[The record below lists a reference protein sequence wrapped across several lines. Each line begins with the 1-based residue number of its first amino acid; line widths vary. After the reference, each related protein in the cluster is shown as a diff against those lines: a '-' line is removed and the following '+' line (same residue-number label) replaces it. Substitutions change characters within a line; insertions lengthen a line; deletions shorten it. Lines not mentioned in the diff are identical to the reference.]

1 MSTKKATTPKTV
13 TTVTNKFVKAVLAEL
28 NKTEAQKQQESVEE
42 FVETAVIDCVTQ
54 IGLQENSELPKAEM
68 QVRKAERDLVKAK
81 KALVKARFST
91 SSSFDSYLSN
101 REYALD
107 QVEEAEQMLRDAK
120 QAVSDVKAQI
130 TTLKDVLADFS

>member
-28 NKTEAQKQQESVEE
+28 NKTEQQKQQESVEE
-42 FVETAVIDCVTQ
+42 FVESAVIDCTTQ
-54 IGLQENSELPKAEM
+54 IALQETSELPRAEM
-68 QVRKAERDLVKAK
+68 QVRKAERDLETAK

-91 SSSFDSYLSN
+91 SSNFDSYLSN

-107 QVEEAEQMLRDAK
+107 QVEEAEMFLKSAK

-130 TTLKDVLADFS
+130 ATLKDVLADFS

>member
-81 KALVKARFST
+81 KDLVKARFST

-130 TTLKDVLADFS
+130 ATLKDVLADFS

>member
-130 TTLKDVLADFS
+130 ATLKDVLADFS

>member
-130 TTLKDVLADFS
+130 TTLKDVLADFN

>member
-28 NKTEAQKQQESVEE
+28 NKTEQQKQQESVEE
-42 FVETAVIDCVTQ
+42 FVESAVIDCTTQ
-54 IGLQENSELPKAEM
+54 IALQETSELPRAEM
-68 QVRKAERDLVKAK
+68 QVRKAERDLETAK

-91 SSSFDSYLSN
+91 NSSFDNYLFN

-107 QVEEAEQMLRDAK
+107 QVEEAEMFLKSAK

-130 TTLKDVLADFS
+130 ATLKDVLADFS

>member
-28 NKTEAQKQQESVEE
+28 NKTEAQKQQEAVEE

-68 QVRKAERDLVKAK
+68 QVRKAERDLETAK

-91 SSSFDSYLSN
+91 NSSFDSYLSN

-107 QVEEAEQMLRDAK
+107 QVEEAEMFLKSAK

-130 TTLKDVLADFS
+130 ATLKDVLADFS

>member
-28 NKTEAQKQQESVEE
+28 NKTEQQKQQESVEE
-42 FVETAVIDCVTQ
+42 FVESAVIDCTTQ
-54 IGLQENSELPKAEM
+54 IALQETSELPRAEM
-68 QVRKAERDLVKAK
+68 KVRKAENDLVKAK

-91 SSSFDSYLSN
+91 NSSFDNYLFN

-107 QVEEAEQMLRDAK
+107 QVEEAEMFLKSAK

-130 TTLKDVLADFS
+130 ATLKDVLADFS

>member
-28 NKTEAQKQQESVEE
+28 NKTEAQKQQEAVEE
-42 FVETAVIDCVTQ
+42 FVESSVIDCKTQ
-54 IGLQENSELPKAEM
+54 IALQETSELPRAEM
-68 QVRKAERDLVKAK
+68 LVRKAENDLVKAK

-107 QVEEAEQMLRDAK
+107 QVEEAEMFLKSAK

-130 TTLKDVLADFS
+130 ATLKDVLADFS